1 MKWIKTITITI
12 ITICYILLI
21 SGYHHLDYVFLQ
33 ASRFNHAIILRP
45 DCMSDQMILI
55 IFGLAGL
62 SCVALWISLEL
73 NDIYQTR
80 AEKQSN
86 D

>member
-1 MKWIKTITITI
+1 MKWIKTIMITI
-12 ITICYILLI
+12 ITICFILLI
-21 SGYHHLDYVFLQ
+21 SGYHHLDYVFLP
-33 ASRFNHAIILRP
+33 ASKFNRAIILRP

-55 IFGLAGL
+55 IFGLAFL
-62 SCVALWISLEL
+62 SCIALWISLEL

-80 AEKQSN
+80 AEKQGN

>member
-21 SGYHHLDYVFLQ
+21 SGYHHLDYVFLP
-33 ASRFNHAIILRP
+33 ASKFNRAIILRP

-55 IFGLAGL
+55 IFGLAFL
-62 SCVALWISLEL
+62 SCIALWIGLEL

-80 AEKQSN
+80 AEKQGN